1 MDLGLHG
8 KAALVT
14 GSSRGIGRAA
24 AKALAAEGA
33 VVTVVARGASELD
46 SVVDEIVH
54 AGGRAHGFV
63 CDVATRDGARQAME
77 GAVARMGGLDILVN
91 NVGGSTGSGPFD
103 SSDEDT
109 WERVVD
115 ANLMSAVWCSRA
127 ALRPFEE
134 RGGGTIVHVTSIC
147 GLEYCRSAPYTAAKG
162 ALASLTKE
170 MAVDLAPRKIRVV
183 AVAPGSILFPG
194 GSWDRRRTTNPAQIE
209 KMLADELPWGRFGT
223 PEEVADVIA
232 FVASP
237 RASWIT
243 GSSVVVDGAQGRRV

>member
-1 MDLGLHG
+1 MDLGLQD
-8 KAALVT
+8 KTALVT

-33 VVTVVARGASELD
+33 VVTVIARGAIEVE
-46 SVVDEIVH
+46 SVVEEIRQG
-54 AGGRAHGFV
+54 GGRAHGLV
-63 CDVATRDGARQAME
+63 ADVATRAGAHQAVEDAVRQ
-77 GAVARMGGLDILVN
+77 MGGLDILVN
-91 NVGGSTGSGPFD
+91 NVGGSTGAGPFD
-103 SSDEDT
+103 SADEDT

-127 ALRPFEE
+127 ALEPFTA

-147 GLEYCRSAPYTAAKG
+147 GLEYCGSAPYTAAKG

-170 MAVDLAPRKIRVV
+170 MAVDLAHRKVRVV

-194 GSWDRRRTTNPAQIE
+194 GSWDRRRISTPEKIE
-209 KMLADELPWGRFGT
+209 KMIAEELPWGRFGT

>member
-1 MDLGLHG
+1 MDLGLQN
-8 KAALVT
+8 KTALVT
-14 GSSRGIGRAA
+14 GSSRGIGRAT

-33 VVTVVARGASELD
+33 VVTVVARGALEVE
-46 SVVDEIVH
+46 SVVEEIRQG
-54 AGGRAHGFV
+54 GGRAHGLV
-63 CDVATRDGARQAME
+63 ADVATRDGAHE
-77 GAVARMGGLDILVN
+77 AVEHAVRHMGGLDILVN
-91 NVGGSTGSGPFD
+91 NVGGSTGAGPFD
-103 SSDEDT
+103 SADEAT

-127 ALRPFEE
+127 ALAPFEA

-147 GLEYCRSAPYTAAKG
+147 GLEYCTSAPYTAAKG

-194 GSWDRRRTTNPAQIE
+194 GSWDRRRTSNPAKIE
-209 KMLADELPWGRFGT
+209 KMIADELPWGRFGT